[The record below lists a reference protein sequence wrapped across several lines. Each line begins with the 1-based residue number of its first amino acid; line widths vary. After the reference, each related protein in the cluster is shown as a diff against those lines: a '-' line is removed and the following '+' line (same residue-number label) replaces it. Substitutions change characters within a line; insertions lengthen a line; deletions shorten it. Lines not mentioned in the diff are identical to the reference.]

1 MVQLT
6 RQSGDHRMKNDRR
19 ETVEPDTFFEKLE
32 KATPTQLSQA
42 IIAKIMLKLNL
53 GVAYGN
59 VLEPFSMYI
68 PLQLVISFWSTRQ
81 SSNVII

>member
-6 RQSGDHRMKNDRR
+6 RQSGDHRMKNNRK
-19 ETVEPDTFFEKLE
+19 ETVEPDTFFEKIE

-53 GVAYGN
+53 GVGERARTADI
-59 VLEPFSMYI
+59 LLHREA
-68 PLQLVISFWSTRQ
+68 L
-81 SSNVII
+81 

>member
-6 RQSGDHRMKNDRR
+6 RQSGDHCMKNDCK
-19 ETVEPDTFFEKLE
+19 ETVEPDTFFEKIE

-53 GVAYGN
+53 GV
-59 VLEPFSMYI
+59 VC
-68 PLQLVISFWSTRQ
+68 
-81 SSNVII
+81 

>member
-6 RQSGDHRMKNDRR
+6 RQSGDHRMKNNRR
-19 ETVEPDTFFEKLE
+19 ETVEPDTFFEKIE

-53 GVAYGN
+53 GVGERARTADI
-59 VLEPFSMYI
+59 LLHREA
-68 PLQLVISFWSTRQ
+68 L
-81 SSNVII
+81 

>member
-1 MVQLT
+1 
-6 RQSGDHRMKNDRR
+6 MKNDRR

-53 GVAYGN
+53 GVG
-59 VLEPFSMYI
+59 
-68 PLQLVISFWSTRQ
+68 
-81 SSNVII
+81 

>member
-53 GVAYGN
+53 GVGERARTADI
-59 VLEPFSMYI
+59 LLHREA
-68 PLQLVISFWSTRQ
+68 L
-81 SSNVII
+81 